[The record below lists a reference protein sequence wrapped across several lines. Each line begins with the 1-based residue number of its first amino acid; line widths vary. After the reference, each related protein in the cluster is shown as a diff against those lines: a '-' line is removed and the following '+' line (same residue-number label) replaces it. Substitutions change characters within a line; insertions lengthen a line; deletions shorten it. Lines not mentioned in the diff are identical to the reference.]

1 MIRHRHLVRI
11 QSPGP
16 TNKGV
21 SMHELEEKIMSCWNV
36 TNDIELAYESVLEQ
50 DLTTDQIANLLIGLH
65 QLYELRF
72 NQLFST
78 YEKLLK
84 K

>member
-1 MIRHRHLVRI
+1 MY
-11 QSPGP
+11 
-16 TNKGV
+16 
-21 SMHELEEKIMSCWNV
+21 ELEEKIMSCWNV

-50 DLTTDQIANLLIGLH
+50 DLSRDQVANLLLGLH

>member
-1 MIRHRHLVRI
+1 
-11 QSPGP
+11 
-16 TNKGV
+16 
-21 SMHELEEKIMSCWNV
+21 MHELEEKIMSCWNV

-50 DLTTDQIANLLIGLH
+50 DLSRDQVANLLLGLH